1 MAEKQHADLIVIG
14 AGPGGYAA
22 AFRAA
27 DLGRSVVLV
36 DSRPTLGGVCLNEG
50 CIPSKAL
57 LHAARVIQEAGQMA
71 GWGIS
76 LGKPKIDI
84 EALRERK
91 DAIVSQLTNGLMQ
104 LARRRKVRR
113 VTGHAAFAGANEL
126 IVTGAQ
132 DVGCRWSFDQ
142 AIVAVGSSP
151 DAPAGA
157 GREDD
162 RIWDSAA
169 ALVASLRAG
178 AALTNGSWAASSAS
192 KWRQSI
198 RRLVLR

>member
-132 DVGCRWSFDQ
+132 DAG
-142 AIVAVGSSP
+142 VAGASTRRSSP
-151 DAPAGA
+151 SARRQMRLPGLA
-157 GREDD
+157 GRTT

-169 ALVASLRAG
+169 ALVASLRA
-178 AALTNGSWAASSAS
+178 APP
-192 KWRQSI
+192 
-198 RRLVLR
+198 